1 MATTDKKQATRT
13 TIDELNEKLSS
24 AEQSVE
30 KNKKKIL
37 YAVIAAVAVVAIGF
51 WAYYGFYQNKVSE
64 TKELV
69 GKADAAKMEGQDS
82 MALKLYKQAAE
93 GYGKFANRANLEA
106 AIILFNQGKAADAL
120 TYLEAYSSEESL
132 IGYMAQT
139 LKGDCNVNLKKYDDA
154 VACYEKAVKVA
165 DGNKMLVPFA
175 MYKKAIVLAAQ
186 NKHAEA
192 AKVFEEISNQ
202 YPAFAPHGQG
212 GLDIQ
217 KLMEQ
222 EKFRAAGDK

>member
-13 TIDELNEKLSS
+13 TIDELNERLSS

-37 YAVIAAVAVVAIGF
+37 YVVIAAVAVVAVGF

-64 TKELV
+64 TKEF
-69 GKADAAKMEGQDS
+69 GKVDAAKMEGQDS
-82 MALKLYKQAAE
+82 LALKLYKQAAD

-106 AIILFNQGKAADAL
+106 AIILFNQGKTADAL

-132 IGYMAQT
+132 IGSMAQT

-154 VACYEKAVKVA
+154 VACYDKAVKVA

-192 AKVFEEISNQ
+192 AKVFEEINNE

-212 GLDIQ
+212 GLDIE

-222 EKFRAAGDK
+222 EKFRAAGNK

>member
-64 TKELV
+64 
-69 GKADAAKMEGQDS
+69 
-82 MALKLYKQAAE
+82 
-93 GYGKFANRANLEA
+93 GYVKFANRANLEA

-132 IGYMAQT
+132 IGSMAQT

-154 VACYEKAVKVA
+154 VACYEKAMKVA

>member
-1 MATTDKKQATRT
+1 M
-13 TIDELNEKLSS
+13 
-24 AEQSVE
+24 
-30 KNKKKIL
+30 
-37 YAVIAAVAVVAIGF
+37 
-51 WAYYGFYQNKVSE
+51 SE

-132 IGYMAQT
+132 IGSMAQT

>member
-93 GYGKFANRANLEA
+93 GYGKF
-106 AIILFNQGKAADAL
+106 ILFNQGKAADAL

-132 IGYMAQT
+132 IGSMAQT

>member
-37 YAVIAAVAVVAIGF
+37 YAVIAAVAIGF

-120 TYLEAYSSEESL
+120 THLEAYSSEESL
-132 IGYMAQT
+132 IGSMAQT

>member
-37 YAVIAAVAVVAIGF
+37 YVVIAVVALVALGF
-51 WAYYGFYQNKVSE
+51 WGYYGFYQNKVND

-69 GKADAAKMEGQDS
+69 GKADSAKMEGNDS
-82 MALKLYKQAAE
+82 LALKLYKQAAE
-93 GYGKFANRANLEA
+93 GNGKFANRANLEA
-106 AIILFNQGKAADAL
+106 AIILYNQGKTNDAL
-120 TYLEAYSSEESL
+120 AYLDAYDAEESL
-132 IGYMAQT
+132 IGSMAQT
-139 LKGDCNVNLKKYDDA
+139 LKGDCNVNLKKYDEA
-154 VACYEKAVKVA
+154 VSCYEKAVKVA

-186 NKHAEA
+186 NKHGEA
-192 AKVFEEISNQ
+192 AAIFEEINEK

-212 GLDIQ
+212 GLDMQ

-222 EKFRAAGDK
+222 EKFRASGDK

>member
-82 MALKLYKQAAE
+82 MALKLYKQAAD

-132 IGYMAQT
+132 IGSMAQT

-154 VACYEKAVKVA
+154 VAY
-165 DGNKMLVPFA
+165 GNKMLVPFA

>member
-106 AIILFNQGKAADAL
+106 AITINLCILL
-120 TYLEAYSSEESL
+120 
-132 IGYMAQT
+132 
-139 LKGDCNVNLKKYDDA
+139 LKL
-154 VACYEKAVKVA
+154 
-165 DGNKMLVPFA
+165 P
-175 MYKKAIVLAAQ
+175 
-186 NKHAEA
+186 
-192 AKVFEEISNQ
+192 
-202 YPAFAPHGQG
+202 
-212 GLDIQ
+212 
-217 KLMEQ
+217 
-222 EKFRAAGDK
+222 

>member
-1 MATTDKKQATRT
+1 M
-13 TIDELNEKLSS
+13 
-24 AEQSVE
+24 
-30 KNKKKIL
+30 
-37 YAVIAAVAVVAIGF
+37 
-51 WAYYGFYQNKVSE
+51 
-64 TKELV
+64 
-69 GKADAAKMEGQDS
+69 
-82 MALKLYKQAAE
+82 
-93 GYGKFANRANLEA
+93 
-106 AIILFNQGKAADAL
+106 
-120 TYLEAYSSEESL
+120 
-132 IGYMAQT
+132 
-139 LKGDCNVNLKKYDDA
+139 NLKKYDDA

-222 EKFRAAGDK
+222 EKFRAAGNK